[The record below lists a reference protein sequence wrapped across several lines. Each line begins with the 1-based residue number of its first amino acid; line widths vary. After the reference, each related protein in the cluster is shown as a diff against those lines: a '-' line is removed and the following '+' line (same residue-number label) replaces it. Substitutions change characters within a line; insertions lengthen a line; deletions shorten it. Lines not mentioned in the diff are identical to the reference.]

1 MTMDPTRRGLLLGLS
16 ALALPS
22 GRAAFARLPGERRL
36 VVIILRGGLDGLAAV
51 APYADPAYR
60 TARGELALPE
70 PGREGGAL
78 DLGGQFGLSPS
89 MPRFAALYRA
99 GEAAIVH
106 AVAGPYRG
114 RSHFDG
120 QDWMES
126 GATSRL
132 SDGWLNRAVAAAW
145 PGGGARRALAAG
157 VTVPLLMKGAARVE
171 NYAPRTLPSLPEGAF
186 SRLASL
192 YAADALL
199 GPVVATARDG
209 RAFAD
214 GALGPMHGPA
224 SLPSD
229 RAGFRALALAA
240 ATLLAAADGPRVAAL
255 ELGGFDTH
263 AFQAMRL
270 PRVLGTLD
278 DAFGALK
285 EGLGH
290 AWAETA
296 VLAMTEFGRT
306 VAANGTAG
314 TDHGTGGVA
323 FLAGGAVAGGAV
335 RGTWPGLAPA
345 QLHEGRDLA
354 PTTDMRAIA
363 KALLARQ
370 LGLGARALDEAVFP
384 ASAGVGP
391 MAGLLRA

>member
-1 MTMDPTRRGLLLGLS
+1 MPIARRGLLLGLS
-16 ALALPS
+16 ALALPG
-22 GRAAFARLPGERRL
+22 GRAAFAAGPGERRL
-36 VVIILRGGLDGLAAV
+36 VVIILRGGLDGLSAV

-60 TARGELALPE
+60 AARGELALPE

-78 DLGGQFGLSPS
+78 DLGGSFGLSPA
-89 MPRFAALYRA
+89 MPGFGALYRS

-126 GATSRL
+126 GATARL

-145 PGGGARRALAAG
+145 HGGTGRKALAAG
-157 VTVPLLMKGAARVE
+157 VTVPLLMKGPARVG
-171 NYAPRTLPSLPEGAF
+171 NYAPRTLPALPEGAF
-186 SRLASL
+186 ARLATL
-192 YAADALL
+192 YAADPLL
-199 GPVVATARDG
+199 GPVVANARAG

-224 SLPSD
+224 APPSD

-240 ATLLAAADGPRVAAL
+240 GRLLATADGPRVAAL

-263 AFQAMRL
+263 AFQATRL
-270 PRVLGTLD
+270 PAVLGTLD
-278 DAFGALK
+278 EAFAALR
-285 EGLGH
+285 EGLGP
-290 AWAETA
+290 AWAHTA

-323 FLAGGAVAGGAV
+323 FLAGGAVAGGRV

-354 PTTDMRAIA
+354 PTTDLRAIA
-363 KALLARQ
+363 KALLAGQ
-370 LGLGARALDEAVFP
+370 LGLGARALDTAVFP
-384 ASAGVGP
+384 DSGGVGP

>member
-1 MTMDPTRRGLLLGLS
+1 MELARRGLLLGLS
-16 ALALPS
+16 ALALPG
-22 GRAAFARLPGERRL
+22 GRAAFAAAPGERRL
-36 VVIILRGGLDGLAAV
+36 VVIILRGGLDGLSAV

-60 TARGELALPE
+60 AARGELALPE

-78 DLGGQFGLSPS
+78 DLGGSFGLSPA
-89 MPRFAALYRA
+89 MPGFAALYRS
-99 GEAAIVH
+99 GEASIVH

-126 GATSRL
+126 GATARL
-132 SDGWLNRAVAAAW
+132 SDGWLNRAVASAW
-145 PGGGARRALAAG
+145 PRGAARRALAAG
-157 VTVPLLMKGAARVE
+157 VTVPLLMKGQARVE
-171 NYAPRTLPSLPEGAF
+171 NYAPRTLPALPEGAF
-186 SRLASL
+186 ARLATL
-192 YAADALL
+192 YAADPRL
-199 GPVVATARDG
+199 GPVVANARAG

-224 SLPSD
+224 APPSD

-240 ATLLAAADGPRVAAL
+240 GQLLATEDGPRVAAL

-270 PRVLGTLD
+270 PGVLGTLD
-278 DAFGALK
+278 DAFVALR
-285 EGLGH
+285 EGLGP
-290 AWAETA
+290 AWGTTA

-323 FLAGGAVAGGAV
+323 FLAGGAVAGGRV
-335 RGTWPGLAPA
+335 LGTWPGLAPT

-354 PTTDMRAIA
+354 PTTDLRAIA

-370 LGLGARALDEAVFP
+370 LGLGAAALDTAVFP
-384 ASAGVGP
+384 ASAGFGP
-391 MAGLLRA
+391 MAGLLGA

>member
-1 MTMDPTRRGLLLGLS
+1 MEIARRGLLLGLS
-16 ALALPS
+16 ALALPG
-22 GRAAFARLPGERRL
+22 GRAAFAAAPGERRL
-36 VVIILRGGLDGLAAV
+36 VVIILRGGLDGLSAV

-60 TARGELALPE
+60 AARGELALPE

-78 DLGGQFGLSPS
+78 DLGGSFGLSPA
-89 MPRFAALYRA
+89 MPGFAALYRS
-99 GEAAIVH
+99 GEASIVH

-126 GATSRL
+126 GATARL
-132 SDGWLNRAVAAAW
+132 SDGWLNRAVSAAW
-145 PGGGARRALAAG
+145 PGGVAQRALAAG
-157 VTVPLLMKGAARVE
+157 VTVPLLMKGPARVE

-186 SRLASL
+186 ARLATL
-192 YAADALL
+192 YAADPLL
-199 GPVVATARDG
+199 GPVVANARAG

-224 SLPSD
+224 APPSD
-229 RAGFRALALAA
+229 RAGFRALALA
-240 ATLLAAADGPRVAAL
+240 TGQLLATDDGPRVAAL

-270 PRVLGTLD
+270 PAVLGTLD
-278 DAFGALK
+278 DAFAALR
-285 EGLGH
+285 EGLGP
-290 AWAETA
+290 AWGNTA

-323 FLAGGAVAGGAV
+323 FLAGGAVAGGRV
-335 RGTWPGLAPA
+335 LGTWPGLAPT

-354 PTTDMRAIA
+354 PTTDLRAIA

-370 LGLGARALDEAVFP
+370 LGIGAHALDTAVFP